1 MKAMKKP
8 VLIDFEFAAENGEVE
23 ALGGK
28 VSYKKGDAIITGVKG
43 EKYPCRRDI
52 FDQTYSIVDEGHA
65 DITIKFTKEELT
77 YLLSGA
83 YLAYREY
90 KDSQDRWP
98 YPPAEVANE
107 CANEAY
113 KLYKKIRKAYDEARN
128 EEKSCPILA
137 RLGQD
142 REA

>member
-1 MKAMKKP
+1 MK
-8 VLIDFEFAAENGEVE
+8 DE
-23 ALGGK
+23 
-28 VSYKKGDAIITGVKG
+28 IIIKLTK
-43 EKYPCRRDI
+43 
-52 FDQTYSIVDEGHA
+52 DQ
-65 DITIKFTKEELT
+65 LT

-90 KDSQDRWP
+90 KDSQDKWP
-98 YPPAEVANE
+98 YPPAEVANQ

-113 KLYKKIRKAYDEARN
+113 QLYMKIRKAYDEARN

-142 REA
+142 REVRAT

>member
-1 MKAMKKP
+1 MK
-8 VLIDFEFAAENGEVE
+8 E
-23 ALGGK
+23 
-28 VSYKKGDAIITGVKG
+28 
-43 EKYPCRRDI
+43 
-52 FDQTYSIVDEGHA
+52 

-90 KDSQDRWP
+90 KDSRDRWP

-113 KLYKKIRKAYDEARN
+113 KLYKTR
-128 EEKSCPILA
+128 
-137 RLGQD
+137 
-142 REA
+142 RERI

>member
-1 MKAMKKP
+1 MK
-8 VLIDFEFAAENGEVE
+8 E
-23 ALGGK
+23 
-28 VSYKKGDAIITGVKG
+28 
-43 EKYPCRRDI
+43 
-52 FDQTYSIVDEGHA
+52 

-98 YPPAEVANE
+98 YPPAEVANQ

-113 KLYKKIRKAYDEARN
+113 QLYMKIRRAYDEARN

-137 RLGQD
+137 RLGRD
-142 REA
+142 REVRAT